1 MCTRCVP
8 ANSLTVS
15 EAAAEL
21 KVSRQ
26 AILARM
32 NVSSLPAR
40 QMSSGWVIPTG
51 RASSEG
57 NASELISRRQRTGV
71 PQREPAES
79 ATGIAIEL
87 REG

>member
-1 MCTRCVP
+1 MLTLIDYGWDVYPCVP
-8 ANSLTVS
+8 ANTLTVS

-32 NVSSLPAR
+32 KVSSLPAR

-51 RASSEG
+51 GASSEG
-57 NASELISRRQRTGV
+57 
-71 PQREPAES
+71 
-79 ATGIAIEL
+79 
-87 REG
+87 